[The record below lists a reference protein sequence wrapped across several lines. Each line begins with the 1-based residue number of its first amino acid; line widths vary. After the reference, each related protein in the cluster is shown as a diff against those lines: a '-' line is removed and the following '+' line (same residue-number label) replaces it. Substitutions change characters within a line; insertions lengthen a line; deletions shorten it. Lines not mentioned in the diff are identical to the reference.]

1 MSESSALNSALIPW
15 KQAIANA
22 PQVLVGLS
30 GGIDSVLLLE
40 LLKQQ
45 IDSKRIQAVHIN
57 HGLSDNADQ
66 WQQFTQDYCRQ
77 LDVDYHAEK
86 IQLVVTG
93 EGIEAAAREARYAVF
108 EKRLKQNGLLFLAH
122 HADDQVETVLYRLLR
137 GSGSKG
143 LAGIPETRP
152 LGMGQLIRPLLAY
165 SKQAIQREAVERD
178 LNWIEDESN
187 LDDRF
192 DRNYIRN
199 QVIPVIAKRW
209 PDYPQT
215 IMHSAGLSD
224 QANQLSKDLALEDLA
239 SLDELNERAGWSIS
253 IEALT
258 NLSTL
263 RQRNFLRYWSEI
275 QHLSAPS
282 SKIINEILSSVVGA
296 RQDASPEIV
305 WQSQCWARFQNR
317 LYLLNH
323 SNQQVPQDF
332 PISWNMQNCLLLAD
346 GSQISAESSKDKG
359 LLVAVES
366 LEVRY
371 RQGGERCKP
380 EGRGHSNSLK
390 KLLLEYQ
397 LPPWL
402 RDRVPLFYVNREL
415 VAVGDLWVCED
426 WVAEPNQS
434 GVKIKW
440 HVDSL

>member
-1 MSESSALNSALIPW
+1 MSELSALNSALIPW
-15 KQAIANA
+15 KQAIADA
-22 PQVLVGLS
+22 PQILVGLS

-40 LLKQQ
+40 LLSQQ

-66 WQQFTQDYCRQ
+66 WQQFTQNYCRQ
-77 LDVDYHAEK
+77 LDVEFYAEK

-122 HADDQVETVLYRLLR
+122 HADDQVETVFYRLLR

-305 WQSQCWARFQNR
+305 WQSQYWARFQNR

-415 VAVGDLWVCED
+415 VAVGDLWVCEG